1 MPEDKPGNLKKL
13 MHVFEHLRLNPE
25 RPQIRQIRRAVE
37 LLRQGHFVV
46 VPTDTTYVLLCL
58 PQAGNAIAEIRA
70 LRRLDDHH
78 MWSVVCAD
86 LSQAANCVRIDNVA
100 HRILKRCLPGA
111 YTFILPAS
119 STLPRRIF
127 GKRKD
132 VGIRMPDHPVCQMLL
147 EELGE
152 VALATTLQL
161 PGQDEPEYDPD
172 EFVPQI
178 KHLSCGII
186 DAGWGGMVPTT
197 VVDLCDGEPVLL
209 REGAGEWPA

>member
-1 MPEDKPGNLKKL
+1 
-13 MHVFEHLRLNPE
+13 MHLFEHLRLHPE
-25 RPQIRQIRRAVE
+25 RPQIRQIRRAAD
-37 LLRQGHFVV
+37 LLRQGLFVA

-58 PQAGNAIAEIRA
+58 PQSGDAIADIRK
-70 LRRLDDHH
+70 LRQLDDTH

-86 LSQAANCVRIDNVA
+86 LSQAAACVRMDNQA

-119 STLPRRIF
+119 ASLPRRIF

-132 VGIRMPDHPVCQMLL
+132 VGIRMPDNQICQMLL
-147 EELGE
+147 QELGE
-152 VALATTLQL
+152 VLLATTLQL
-161 PGQDEPEYDPD
+161 PGQHEPEYDPD
-172 EFVPQI
+172 EFVLRLN
-178 KHLSCGII
+178 HFSCAVM

-197 VVDLCDGEPVLL
+197 VIDLCDVEPILR